1 MQRREFIALVGSA
14 AAWPLTVRAQQQGKL
29 PTIGFLGATTP
40 SAQSQWTA
48 TFVQRLSELGWI
60 NGRTIAIEIRWA
72 QGRTERYAEIAAE
85 FVRLKVDVIVT
96 GATGSVI
103 AAKQATSVIPIV
115 FTTVGDPVGNK
126 LVVSLARPGG
136 NVTGLSVQATDLS
149 SKRLELLREVVPGFR
164 RLAILANVGSPG
176 VLLEVDELRTA
187 VRALDIELAI
197 LEIRRPEE
205 IAPVLEASRSRAE
218 ALYICPDPLVGSS
231 RIRINT
237 FALGARLPTMWAVR
251 DSVEAGG
258 LMSYGPNYSDL
269 YRRAADYVDKILR
282 GAQPRDLPVE
292 QPITFDLVINLTTAK
307 ALGLDL
313 PSILLAR
320 AGEIIE

>member
-60 NGRTIAIEIRWA
+60 NGRTVAIEMRWA
-72 QGRTERYAEIAAE
+72 EGRSDRYTEIAAE
-85 FVRLKVDVIVT
+85 FVGLKVDVIVT

-126 LVVSLARPGG
+126 LVASLARPGG

-164 RLAILANVGSPG
+164 RLAVLANVGNPG
-176 VLLEVDELRTA
+176 VVLEVDELQTA
-187 VRALDIELAI
+187 VRTLDIELAV

-218 ALYICPDPLVGSS
+218 ALYICPDPLVGS
-231 RIRINT
+231 
-237 FALGARLPTMWAVR
+237 
-251 DSVEAGG
+251 
-258 LMSYGPNYSDL
+258 
-269 YRRAADYVDKILR
+269 
-282 GAQPRDLPVE
+282 
-292 QPITFDLVINLTTAK
+292 
-307 ALGLDL
+307 
-313 PSILLAR
+313 
-320 AGEIIE
+320 